1 LSANLDFDGSFD
13 LYKLPIVP
21 LTACLNSYLSL
32 PLLVGLYYEAGFAE
46 NKEKKGNKELVS
58 GLWSVFKEAFI

>member
-46 NKEKKGNKELVS
+46 NKEQKESKK
-58 GLWSVFKEAFI
+58 